1 MSSEDLAERARE
13 VLRANDAGRWTKPS
27 PAQYP
32 HQWNWDS
39 GFASLGW
46 ATFDPPRAA
55 LEIESMLGARWRDGM
70 VPHVHYDPR
79 HLADYFPGPDW
90 WPGAQRRVAV
100 AGELTSGISN
110 PPILA

>member
-1 MSSEDLAERARE
+1 MPADLAERARE
-13 VLRANDAGRWTKPS
+13 VLRANDAGSWTKPS

-55 LEIESMLGARWRDGM
+55 R
-70 VPHVHYDPR
+70 Y
-79 HLADYFPGPDW
+79 
-90 WPGAQRRVAV
+90 QRASIRTSWTQK
-100 AGELTSGISN
+100 GERSR
-110 PPILA
+110 

>member
-1 MSSEDLAERARE
+1 MPAPDLAERARQ

-46 ATFDPPRAA
+46 AAFDPRREPPPFLLHHDRRQPPRP
-55 LEIESMLGARWRDGM
+55 DC
-70 VPHVHYDPR
+70 PP
-79 HLADYFPGPDW
+79 PGI
-90 WPGAQRRVAV
+90 V
-100 AGELTSGISN
+100 
-110 PPILA
+110 